1 MYSYLIR
8 DGKEV
13 VFVLVPGHVGV
24 NDDSAANSAAKNA
37 LDGDV
42 SDNYIPFS
50 DLKPRLNNYIT
61 ELWQTEISPKINKF
75 LASCRSNRREETSV
89 PATFWPCI
97 HDSLFLVESRRSSL
111 LHSLHVVAHVLFHC
125 TDDE

>member
-1 MYSYLIR
+1 MWRETKPEIFHFRPMTSHWFCQTLLSSLQALHHTEYDHPILTQTHEMYSYLIR

-50 DLKPRLNNYIT
+50 DLKPRLNNYII
-61 ELWQTEISPKINKF
+61 EL
-75 LASCRSNRREETSV
+75 
-89 PATFWPCI
+89 
-97 HDSLFLVESRRSSL
+97 
-111 LHSLHVVAHVLFHC
+111 
-125 TDDE
+125 